1 MKKIIIIMLVLL
13 TVGIVSAAN
22 ITVHADTQIK
32 LSYSYDHG
40 FNWDLEDDNSIYVLV
55 TPRFY
60 ELKIEWFAVGDN
72 VWNIEY
78 AHVDVWNMDDDIHL
92 YYQFVT
98 KDEPTNPI
106 NQ

>member
-1 MKKIIIIMLVLL
+1 MLLL
-13 TVGIVSAAN
+13 VAIGIASAAR
-22 ITVHADTQIK
+22 ITVHADTQIE
-32 LSYSYDHG
+32 LYWNITPATYW
-40 FNWDLEDDNSIYVLV
+40 NQEDDNIIDVPM
-55 TPRFY
+55 TPTFY
-60 ELKIEWFAVGDN
+60 NLRIKWFAVGDN

-78 AHVDVWNMDDDIHL
+78 THVDVWNMDDDIHL

>member
-1 MKKIIIIMLVLL
+1 MLVLL

-32 LSYSYDHG
+32 LSYSIAQS
-40 FNWDLEDDNSIYVLV
+40 DDVPVAGNSIYVPV

>member
-1 MKKIIIIMLVLL
+1 MLVLM
-13 TVGIVSAAN
+13 TVGIVSAAR
-22 ITVHADTQIK
+22 ITVHADTRIK
-32 LSYSYDHG
+32 LSYNIAPGGDVPVAG
-40 FNWDLEDDNSIYVLV
+40 NSIYVPV
-55 TPRFY
+55 TPTFY
-60 ELKIEWFAVGDN
+60 NLKIEWFAVGDN

-78 AHVDVWNMDDDIHL
+78 THVDVWNMDDDIHL